1 MLPVGEE
8 PVPVLAT
15 EFNEDAPAFSPNG
28 RYIAYV
34 SNQSGRYQVYVVSYP
49 EGEVFRISTDGGEE
63 PVWSRDGRE
72 LFFRHGIRF
81 LSVAITDDPEFQTS
95 TSTKLHEQP
104 FDRSGYGFGSYYDVS
119 LDGERFVVVADRST
133 TEFKVVFNWFQELE
147 RLAPTK

>member
-104 FDRSGYGFGSYYDVS
+104 FDRSGYG
-119 LDGERFVVVADRST
+119 GERFVVVADRST